1 MFSQATLMLNLSTR
15 WHTFTYL
22 FNSSEV
28 FHGHSFITI
37 GSHCELCD
45 ISAKFSLDLPWKKK
59 KNHRMSREVHMKHNI
74 ASCPLFEGIKKHIW
88 MVCFCKMKCLPTN
101 LFTVL
106 HKKSITSLA
115 FGWHK
120 INRLS
125 EEMSLCLYYSQEVPS
140 KTPSRK
146 EHFIP

>member
-1 MFSQATLMLNLSTR
+1 MRKDKEDTSVSNFHGCPFKYRARKQLELNFWRLTDSFVIHIIPLMLNLSTR

-59 KNHRMSREVHMKHNI
+59 KSQNVQRGAYETQYCKLSSFWRDRKTYMNG
-74 ASCPLFEGIKKHIW
+74 LF
-88 MVCFCKMKCLPTN
+88 L
-101 LFTVL
+101 
-106 HKKSITSLA
+106 
-115 FGWHK
+115 
-120 INRLS
+120 
-125 EEMSLCLYYSQEVPS
+125 
-140 KTPSRK
+140 
-146 EHFIP
+146 

>member
-1 MFSQATLMLNLSTR
+1 MVTVSSPLDPIVNCVILVLSFP
-15 WHTFTYL
+15 WTYL
-22 FNSSEV
+22 E
-28 FHGHSFITI
+28 
-37 GSHCELCD
+37 
-45 ISAKFSLDLPWKKK
+45 KK

-74 ASCPLFEGIKKHIW
+74 ASCPLFEGIEKHIW

-106 HKKSITSLA
+106 HKKSITSLT

-120 INRLS
+120 INS
-125 EEMSLCLYYSQEVPS
+125 KTFKYHFSEMSLCLYYSQEVPS

-146 EHFIP
+146 EHFISLAWKHYVQVNF